1 MSPYHYVLVVLS
13 ITLSTTFK
21 GDMYLTEALN
31 GGFSIELIHRDSP
44 KSPFYNSSE
53 IQIER
58 TTNAIHCSFERSNTS
73 WQLLTRVVALFWV
86 QCQPCKKC
94 YNQTNLIFDP
104 SKSKTYKASNC
115 CSQACKL
122 IKESGCKK
130 TSLCLKCQY
139 KKTYEDESFSYGD
152 VAQETFS
159 FDTNVKNSPTRFE
172 KIIFGCGI
180 VGLGNGVT
188 SLTSQLGSITDNKFS
203 YCLSQEPNI
212 PSLLN
217 FGEKVAVSSIGTI
230 STPLEY
236 VPSSSHYHLSLNGMT
251 VAGKRLNFF
260 NPVIGNAGNII
271 LDLGTTLTFLPT
283 YFYTKLE
290 SLVATQINLRPFPFK
305 ELLPKGQK
313 LCYKSPPSAFKAP
326 PITVHFAG
334 ANIVLNTLNTFGLY
348 DGLMC
353 FTFNLDDKVS
363 IFGSIAQTNFPV
375 GIDRQKKVVFFK
387 PTDCTKL
394 QS

>member
-1 MSPYHYVLVVLS
+1 MTSTLNMSPYHYVLVVLS

-58 TTNAIHCSFERSNTS
+58 TTNAIHCSFER
-73 WQLLTRVVALFWV
+73 VKHFY
-86 QCQPCKKC
+86 P
-94 YNQTNLIFDP
+94 
-104 SKSKTYKASNC
+104 
-115 CSQACKL
+115 
-122 IKESGCKK
+122 
-130 TSLCLKCQY
+130 
-139 KKTYEDESFSYGD
+139 ED
-152 VAQETFS
+152 
-159 FDTNVKNSPTRFE
+159 
-172 KIIFGCGI
+172 GI